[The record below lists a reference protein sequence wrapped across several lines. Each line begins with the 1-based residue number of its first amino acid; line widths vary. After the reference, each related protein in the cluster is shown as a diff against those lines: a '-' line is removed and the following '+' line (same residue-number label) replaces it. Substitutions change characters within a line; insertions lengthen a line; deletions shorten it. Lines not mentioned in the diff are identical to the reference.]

1 MRNRRILIGL
11 VAVLFSFPV
20 IAQDS
25 LTSVKDIKKQART
38 ESADT
43 LSGIWS
49 QNWILKLKP
58 HNGGYQLDTVSVLY
72 EKYFGVLNYLNDPA
86 TPERYIAYNPNYY
99 RLFVPTTYYYAP
111 MERLS
116 QVNWTFQKQ
125 DTVPAMT
132 KELLPFDTLSFLSKE
147 NANRVVDRVMM
158 NTYVNRPD
166 LVEMTEKE
174 IKKTKVFKDNI
185 EKEVS
190 SKPSV
195 AKLFAQ
201 EKIIG
206 VKEDAEVV
214 IQKPNWWVTGGNGS
228 LQITQ
233 NYISDNWYK
242 GGESTNAL
250 LSGLVLEANFDD
262 RQRIEFENKLEIKL
276 GFVTAPS
283 DTVHKYKTNADLFRL
298 NSKLGVKAFKN
309 WYYTLAGEFKTQFF
323 GNYKTNTNDMISNF
337 LSPAQLD
344 ITLGMDFKQ
353 NKKNYSLSL
362 LGSPLA
368 YTFMY
373 ISNDKITDP
382 GAFNVDPGH
391 KTANLFGSKFTGNL
405 TWKIIPSIVWESK
418 LEYFTTYDTVIA
430 SWENTFN
437 FVLNRYLSTKLFVHA
452 RYDDGVTLT
461 EDNKSYFQ
469 LQELLSFG
477 LNYTW

>member
-1 MRNRRILIGL
+1 MKHKQILILIILEFFCAVSCFGAPIKHHNGRNISRDSFI
-11 VAVLFSFPV
+11 VASY
-20 IAQDS
+20 IDS
-25 LTSVKDIKKQART
+25 LKACKVHMDSLMYA
-38 ESADT
+38 ADT
-43 LSGIWS
+43 LDDDAGSDARFFRVFAPLTFYYSVAGHTFSINDKYKGVDDVS
-49 QNWILKLKP
+49 SAIDDALMSVYVNHPEYVVNTESDLSKIGSLHEEITSPIRHKVDYSREEASAP
-58 HNGGYQLDTVSVLY
+58 DVSLDTPVEIVI
-72 EKYFGVLNYLNDPA
+72 EK
-86 TPERYIAYNPNYY
+86 PN
-99 RLFVPTTYYYAP
+99 F
-111 MERLS
+111 
-116 QVNWTFQKQ
+116 WTFGGDYYLQ
-125 DTVPAMT
+125 
-132 KELLPFDTLSFLSKE
+132 FLQ
-147 NANRVVDRVMM
+147 N
-158 NTYVNRPD
+158 Y
-166 LVEMTEKE
+166 
-174 IKKTKVFKDNI
+174 
-185 EKEVS
+185 VS
-190 SKPSV
+190 S
-195 AKLFAQ
+195 
-201 EKIIG
+201 
-206 VKEDAEVV
+206 
-214 IQKPNWWVTGGNGS
+214 
-228 LQITQ
+228 
-233 NYISDNWYK
+233 NWYK

-283 DTVHKYKTNADLFRL
+283 DTVHKYKTNADLLRL
-298 NSKLGVKAFKN
+298 SSKLGVKAFKN

-405 TWKIIPSIVWESK
+405 TWTIIPSIVWESK